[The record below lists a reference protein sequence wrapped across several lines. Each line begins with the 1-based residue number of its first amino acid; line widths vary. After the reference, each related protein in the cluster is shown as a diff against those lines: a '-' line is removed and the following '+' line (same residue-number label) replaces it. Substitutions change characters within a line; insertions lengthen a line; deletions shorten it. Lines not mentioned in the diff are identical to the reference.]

1 MVRLMNLK
9 FSLIAVAFFSV
20 VASSQAR
27 AESFIELVAKEEGV
41 AFGPCVLTPRP
52 KLAGK
57 EIHVV
62 IPSRF
67 AQPGIWTTRTILF
80 VAIDEAENIQGMVE
94 AKALD
99 DVPPREVVSVV
110 CNKNAL
116 TIRLPKKTLSYLWDG
131 DKLRRK

>member
-9 FSLIAVAFFSV
+9 LSWIAVAVCSV
-20 VASSQAR
+20 VASPVAR

-52 KLAGK
+52 NLAGK

-67 AQPGIWTTRTILF
+67 AQPGVWTTRTILF

-94 AKALD
+94 AKTLD

-110 CNKNAL
+110 CNNSVL
-116 TIRLPKKTLSYLWDG
+116 TIRLPRKTLSYLWDG
-131 DKLRRK
+131 SRLRRK